1 VVDRAVSAIGRLEV
15 MVNNAGVF
23 TGLHTIVDET
33 ERAVRLHDGCEREG
47 RVAGV

>member
-1 VVDRAVSAIGRLEV
+1 

-33 ERAVRLHDGCEREG
+33 EEMYDSVMAVN
-47 RVAGV
+47 AKGVWLCCKYAITQML